1 MMKKDEIISVLEN
14 DKQFL
19 KDNYGVERI
28 ALFGSYAK
36 GSENKD
42 SDVDF
47 FVEFK
52 KPSYEY
58 LSGLYLYLENKLNAK
73 IDIVRKG
80 PHLSKRF
87 LTTIEKELIYVG

>member
-1 MMKKDEIISVLEN
+1 MKKDEIIDILKN

-19 KDNYGVERI
+19 KENYGVVNI

-36 GSENKD
+36 GLENKD

-47 FVEFK
+47 IVEFTA
-52 KPSYEY
+52 PSYS
-58 LSGLYLYLENKLNAK
+58 LLMGLYSYLENKLNSK
-73 IDIVRKG
+73 IEIVRKG

-87 LTTIEKELIYVG
+87 LDTIENDLIYV

>member
-1 MMKKDEIISVLEN
+1 MKKDEIIDILKN

-19 KDNYGVERI
+19 KENYGVVNI

-36 GSENKD
+36 GLENKD

-47 FVEFK
+47 IVEFK
-52 KPSYEY
+52 APSYS
-58 LSGLYLYLENKLNAK
+58 LLMGLYSYLENKLNSK
-73 IDIVRKG
+73 IEIVRKG

-87 LTTIEKELIYVG
+87 LDTIENDLIYV

>member
-1 MMKKDEIISVLEN
+1 MKKDEIINALKN

-19 KDNYGVERI
+19 KDNYGVESI

-36 GSENKD
+36 GLEDKG

-52 KPSYEY
+52 KPSYDYLAGLYEY
-58 LSGLYLYLENKLNAK
+58 LEKKLNSK

-87 LTTIEKELIYVG
+87 ISHIEKELIYVG

>member
-1 MMKKDEIISVLEN
+1 MKKEEILNVLKN

-19 KDNYGVERI
+19 KDNFGVERI

-36 GSENKD
+36 ESENTE

-47 FVEFK
+47 LVEFK
-52 KPSYEY
+52 KPSYDY
-58 LSGLYLYLENKLNAK
+58 LSGLYEYLESKLNSK

-87 LTTIEKELIYVG
+87 LNTIEKDLIYVG

>member
-1 MMKKDEIISVLEN
+1 MKKDEIIATLQT

-19 KDNYGVERI
+19 ENNYGVVSI

-36 GSENKD
+36 GIEKPD

-52 KPSYEY
+52 NPSYSF
-58 LSGLYLYLENKLNAK
+58 LMGLYSYLENKLKSK
-73 IDIVRKG
+73 IEIVRKG
-80 PHLSKRF
+80 PHLSERF
-87 LTTIEKELIYVG
+87 LNTIKSDLIYV